1 VVSSH
6 IASHRGVFSET
17 VVDNSKKSIIFAAQT
32 GFRYIELDV
41 SFSKDHV
48 PFIFHDAN
56 LNYKA
61 NLDRLTTEVYWGK
74 IATLTLSDSQ
84 KILSLREF
92 LARFAH
98 LFDGVILDVKG
109 DNSFYKEKSN
119 SFSKVIS
126 ESNHL
131 EKFFVIGLPCL
142 VLSTIKHL
150 NPELMVGCEDR
161 GVLYNYITGKD
172 LISLHYRSQFSYL
185 EYIIARKFGL
195 SIILWTVNEKRD
207 LKKLRNFK
215 DIIILTDLHS
225 AKLQF

>member
-1 VVSSH
+1 
-6 IASHRGVFSET
+6 
-17 VVDNSKKSIIFAAQT
+17 
-32 GFRYIELDV
+32 
-41 SFSKDHV
+41 
-48 PFIFHDAN
+48 
-56 LNYKA
+56 
-61 NLDRLTTEVYWGK
+61 VYWGK

-119 SFSKVIS
+119 SFSNVIS

-131 EKFFVIGLPCL
+131 EKIFVIGLPCL